1 MSMSVPLNRVLTG
14 EDSIK
19 IMYQEYFSLTEA
31 PFSITPDTSY
41 FYAHG
46 HYAEALNTLL
56 VALRAD
62 EGFIKVTGEV
72 GTGKTLLCRK
82 LLNTVEDRF
91 VTAYIPN
98 PMLTPY
104 GLQSAVA
111 DELGLDMSRHYGHH
125 QLLKMIN
132 HRLLELS
139 ADGKNVVLC
148 IDEAQAMPVET
159 MEALRL
165 LTNLETEKKKLLQV
179 ILFGQPELDDNLD
192 EKNVRQ
198 LKQRITF
205 SYQLK
210 PIDKNGMELY
220 LLHRLHVAGF
230 KGNNL
235 FEKKAMARL
244 FKASRGIPRLIN
256 ILAHKAMMSAY
267 GQGSKIV
274 YSDNVR
280 AAIKDTEDTQ
290 LNHHKNNNTAWLA
303 ASVSVVSF
311 SLITYFFL
319 R

>member
-1 MSMSVPLNRVLTG
+1 
-14 EDSIK
+14 
-19 IMYQEYFSLTEA
+19 MYQDYFGLTEA

-41 FYAHG
+41 FYQHG
-46 HYAEALNTLL
+46 HYSEALNTLL
-56 VALRAD
+56 VALRAG

-72 GTGKTLLCRK
+72 GTGKTMLCRK
-82 LLNTVEDRF
+82 LLNTVEERF

-125 QLLKMIN
+125 QLLKMISN
-132 HRLLELS
+132 RLIELTTE
-139 ADGKNVVLC
+139 GKNVVLC

-165 LTNLETEKKKLLQV
+165 LTNLETEKQKLLQV
-179 ILFGQPELDDNLD
+179 ILFGQPELDERLN

-210 PIDKNGMELY
+210 PIDREGMELY
-220 LLHRLHVAGF
+220 LTHRLGIAGY
-230 KGNNL
+230 KGGNL
-235 FEKKAMARL
+235 FEVNAMSSL

-256 ILAHKAMMSAY
+256 ILSHKSMMSAY
-267 GQGSKIV
+267 GEGTKYV
-274 YSDNVR
+274 DNKNMR
-280 AAIKDTEDTQ
+280 AAIKDTEDAQ
-290 LNHHKNNNTAWLA
+290 LRHSDKKHVGLIVA
-303 ASVSVVSF
+303 VSVCVF
-311 SLITYFFL
+311 ALVTYFIL

>member
-1 MSMSVPLNRVLTG
+1 
-14 EDSIK
+14 
-19 IMYQEYFSLTEA
+19 MYQAYFGLTEA

-46 HYAEALNTLL
+46 HYSEALNTLL
-56 VALRAD
+56 VALRAG

-82 LLNTVEDRF
+82 LLNTVEERF

-125 QLLKMIN
+125 QLLKMITN
-132 HRLLELS
+132 RLLELT
-139 ADGKNVVLC
+139 AEGKNVVLC

-165 LTNLETEKKKLLQV
+165 LTNLETEKQKLLQV
-179 ILFGQPELDDNLD
+179 ILFGQPELDERLN

-205 SYQLK
+205 SYKLL
-210 PIDKNGMELY
+210 PIDREGMELY
-220 LLHRLHVAGF
+220 LIHRLGVAGY
-230 KGNNL
+230 KGNNI
-235 FEKKAMARL
+235 FEANAMKSL

-256 ILAHKAMMSAY
+256 ILSHKSMMSAY
-267 GQGSKIV
+267 GEGTKYV
-274 YSDNVR
+274 DNKNMR
-280 AAIKDTEDTQ
+280 AAIKDTEDAQ
-290 LNHHKNNNTAWLA
+290 LSHTGKNKVVWLIVA
-303 ASVSVVSF
+303 ASLF
-311 SLITYFFL
+311 SAALITYFFL

>member
-1 MSMSVPLNRVLTG
+1 
-14 EDSIK
+14 
-19 IMYQEYFSLTEA
+19 MYQDYFGLTEA

-46 HYAEALNTLL
+46 HYSEALNTLL
-56 VALRAD
+56 VALRAG

-82 LLNTVEDRF
+82 LLNTIEDRF

-125 QLLKMIN
+125 QLLKMITN
-132 HRLLELS
+132 RLLELT
-139 ADGKNVVLC
+139 AEGKNVVLC

-165 LTNLETEKKKLLQV
+165 LTNLETEKQKLLQV
-179 ILFGQPELDDNLD
+179 ILFGQPELDERLN

-205 SYQLK
+205 SYKLL
-210 PIDKNGMELY
+210 PIDKEGMELY
-220 LLHRLHVAGF
+220 LIHRLGVAGY
-230 KGNNL
+230 KGNNI
-235 FEKKAMARL
+235 FEANAMKSL

-256 ILAHKAMMSAY
+256 ILSHKSMMSAY
-267 GQGSKIV
+267 GEGTKYV
-274 YSDNVR
+274 GNKNMR
-280 AAIKDTEDTQ
+280 AAIKDTEDAQ
-290 LNHHKNNNTAWLA
+290 LSHTGKNKVAWLIA
-303 ASVSVVSF
+303 GVSLFSA
-311 SLITYFFL
+311 SLIAYFFL

>member
-1 MSMSVPLNRVLTG
+1 
-14 EDSIK
+14 
-19 IMYQEYFSLTEA
+19 MYQDYFGLTEA

-46 HYAEALNTLL
+46 HYSEALNTLL
-56 VALRAD
+56 VALRAG

-82 LLNTVEDRF
+82 LLNTIEERF
-91 VTAYIPN
+91 ATAYIPN

-125 QLLKMIN
+125 QLLKMITT
-132 HRLLELS
+132 RLLELT
-139 ADGKNVVLC
+139 AEGKNVVLC

-165 LTNLETEKKKLLQV
+165 LTNLETEKQKLLQV
-179 ILFGQPELDDNLD
+179 ILFGQPELDQRLN
-192 EKNVRQ
+192 EENVRQ

-205 SYQLK
+205 SYTLL
-210 PIDKNGMELY
+210 PIDREGMELY
-220 LLHRLHVAGF
+220 LIHRLGVAGY
-230 KGNNL
+230 KGNNV
-235 FEKKAMARL
+235 FEVNAMKSL

-256 ILAHKAMMSAY
+256 ILSHKSMMSAY
-267 GQGSKIV
+267 GEGTKYV
-274 YSDNVR
+274 GNNNMR
-280 AAIKDTEDTQ
+280 AAIKDTADAQ
-290 LNHHKNNNTAWLA
+290 LSHTGKNKVIWLVVA
-303 ASVSVVSF
+303 VSLLSVS
-311 SLITYFFL
+311 LLAYFFL

>member
-1 MSMSVPLNRVLTG
+1 
-14 EDSIK
+14 
-19 IMYQEYFSLTEA
+19 MYQEYFSLTEA

-56 VALRAD
+56 VALRAG

-82 LLNTVEDRF
+82 LLNTVEERF

-111 DELGLDMSRHYGHH
+111 DELGLDITRHYGHH

-132 HRLLELS
+132 NRLLELS
-139 ADGKNVVLC
+139 EEGKDVVLC
-148 IDEAQAMPVET
+148 IDEAQTMPVET

-165 LTNLETEKKKLLQV
+165 LTNLETEKQKLLQV
-179 ILFGQPELDDNLD
+179 VLFGQPELDENLN

-205 SYQLK
+205 SYKLST
-210 PIDKNGMELY
+210 IDREGMELY
-220 LLHRLHVAGF
+220 LLHRLNVAGY
-230 KGNNL
+230 KGHAL
-235 FEKKAMARL
+235 FEKSAMNRL

-256 ILAHKAMMSAY
+256 ILAHKAMLSAY
-267 GQGSKIV
+267 GQGSKYI
-274 YSDNVR
+274 DNNNMR

-290 LNHHKNNNTAWLA
+290 LAHSNKNHVAWLVV
-303 ASVSVVSF
+303 SVSLFSV

>member
-1 MSMSVPLNRVLTG
+1 
-14 EDSIK
+14 
-19 IMYQEYFSLTEA
+19 MYQDYFSLTEA

-46 HYAEALNTLL
+46 HYSEALNTLL
-56 VALRAD
+56 VALRAG

-132 HRLLELS
+132 NRLLELS
-139 ADGKNVVLC
+139 AEGKKVVLC

-165 LTNLETEKKKLLQV
+165 LTNLETEKHKLLQV
-179 ILFGQPELDDNLD
+179 ILFGQPELDEHLN

-205 SYQLK
+205 SYNLK
-210 PIDKNGMELY
+210 PIDREGMELY
-220 LLHRLHVAGF
+220 LLHRLRVAGYN
-230 KGNNL
+230 GNNL
-235 FEKKAMARL
+235 FEKNAMASL

-256 ILAHKAMMSAY
+256 ILAHKSMMAAY
-267 GQGSKIV
+267 GEGAKYI
-274 YSDNVR
+274 DNNNMR
-280 AAIKDTEDTQ
+280 AAIKDTEDAQ
-290 LNHHKNNNTAWLA
+290 LSNADKHSMAWLV
-303 ASVSVVSF
+303 ASVSLFSV

>member
-1 MSMSVPLNRVLTG
+1 
-14 EDSIK
+14 
-19 IMYQEYFSLTEA
+19 MYQEYFGLTEA

-46 HYAEALNTLL
+46 HYSEALNTLL
-56 VALRAD
+56 VALRAG

-82 LLNTVEDRF
+82 LLNTIEERF

-111 DELGLDMSRHYGHH
+111 DELGLDMSRHHGHH

-132 HRLLELS
+132 NRLLELT
-139 ADGKNVVLC
+139 AEGKNIVLC
-148 IDEAQAMPVET
+148 IDEAQAMPEET
-159 MEALRL
+159 MEGLRL
-165 LTNLETEKKKLLQV
+165 LTNLETEKQKLLQV
-179 ILFGQPELDDNLD
+179 VLFGQPELDTHLN
-192 EKNVRQ
+192 EKNIRQ

-210 PIDKNGMELY
+210 PIDREGMESY
-220 LLHRLHVAGF
+220 LVHRLGVAGYS
-230 KGNNL
+230 GSNL
-235 FEKKAMARL
+235 FDIKAMKSL

-256 ILAHKAMMSAY
+256 ILSHKSMMAAY
-267 GQGSKIV
+267 GQGTKYV
-274 YSDNVR
+274 DVNNMQ
-280 AAIKDTEDTQ
+280 AAIRDTEDAQ
-290 LNHHKNNNTAWLA
+290 LSHTKNYDYKWIIVT
-303 ASVSVVSF
+303 VSIVLVVSIIYIF
-311 SLITYFFL
+311 S

>member
-1 MSMSVPLNRVLTG
+1 
-14 EDSIK
+14 
-19 IMYQEYFSLTEA
+19 MYQEYFGLTES

-46 HYAEALNTLL
+46 HYSEALNTLL
-56 VALRAD
+56 VALRAG

-72 GTGKTLLCRK
+72 GTGKTMLCRK
-82 LLNTVEDRF
+82 LLNTIEERF

-125 QLLKMIN
+125 QLLKMITD
-132 HRLLELS
+132 RLLEFS

-148 IDEAQAMPVET
+148 IDEAQAMPTET

-165 LTNLETEKKKLLQV
+165 LTNLETEKQKLLQV
-179 ILFGQPELDDNLD
+179 ILFGQPELDERLN

-205 SYQLK
+205 SYDLK
-210 PIDKNGMELY
+210 PIDREEMELY
-220 LLHRLHVAGF
+220 LTHRLGIAGY
-230 KGNNL
+230 KGGKL
-235 FEKKAMARL
+235 FEVSAMSSL

-256 ILAHKAMMSAY
+256 ILSHKSMMSAY
-267 GQGSKIV
+267 GQGTKYI
-274 YSDNVR
+274 DNKNVK
-280 AAIKDTEDTQ
+280 AAIKDTEDAQ
-290 LNHHKNNNTAWLA
+290 LSHSKNKSIWYVLA
-303 ASVSVVSF
+303 FVFLSSIA
-311 SLITYFFL
+311 LIFFL
-319 R
+319 LN

>member
-1 MSMSVPLNRVLTG
+1 
-14 EDSIK
+14 
-19 IMYQEYFSLTEA
+19 MYQNYFSLTEA

-41 FYAHG
+41 FYAQG
-46 HYAEALNTLL
+46 HYSEALNTLL
-56 VALRAD
+56 VALRAG

-111 DELGLDMSRHYGHH
+111 DELGLDITRHYGHH
-125 QLLKMIN
+125 QLLKLIN
-132 HRLLELS
+132 NRLLELS
-139 ADGKNVVLC
+139 AEGKSVVLC

-165 LTNLETEKKKLLQV
+165 LTNLETEKQKLLQV
-179 ILFGQPELDDNLD
+179 ILFGQPELDDNLN

-205 SYQLK
+205 SYKLK
-210 PIDKNGMELY
+210 PIDKDGLELY
-220 LLHRLHVAGF
+220 LLHRLNVAGYTG
-230 KGNNL
+230 KNL
-235 FEKKAMARL
+235 FEKNAMSSL

-267 GQGSKIV
+267 GQGAKHV
-274 YSDNVR
+274 DNNNMR
-280 AAIKDTEDTQ
+280 AAIKDTEDAQ
-290 LNHHKNNNTAWLA
+290 LTHSGKDNVIWYITS
-303 ASVSVVSF
+303 ASLFAV
-311 SLITYFFL
+311 SLITYL
-319 R
+319 LIR

>member
-1 MSMSVPLNRVLTG
+1 
-14 EDSIK
+14 
-19 IMYQEYFSLTEA
+19 MYQEYFGLTEA

-46 HYAEALNTLL
+46 HYSEALNTLL
-56 VALRAD
+56 VALRAG

-82 LLNTVEDRF
+82 LLNTIEDRF

-111 DELGLDMSRHYGHH
+111 DELGLDMSRHHGHH

-132 HRLLELS
+132 NRLLELT
-139 ADGKNVVLC
+139 AEGKNVVLC
-148 IDEAQAMPVET
+148 IDEAQAMPEET
-159 MEALRL
+159 MEGLRL
-165 LTNLETEKKKLLQV
+165 LTNLETEKQKLLQV
-179 ILFGQPELDDNLD
+179 VLFGQPELDAHLN
-192 EKNVRQ
+192 EKNIRQ

-210 PIDKNGMELY
+210 PIDREGMESY
-220 LLHRLHVAGF
+220 LVHRLGVAGYS
-230 KGNNL
+230 GSNL
-235 FEKKAMARL
+235 FDIKAMKSL

-256 ILAHKAMMSAY
+256 ILSHKSMMAAY
-267 GQGSKIV
+267 GQGTKYV
-274 YSDNVR
+274 DVNNMQ
-280 AAIKDTEDTQ
+280 AAIKDTEDAQ
-290 LNHHKNNNTAWLA
+290 LSHTKNYDYKWIIVT
-303 ASVSVVSF
+303 VSIVLVVSIIYIF
-311 SLITYFFL
+311 S

>member
-1 MSMSVPLNRVLTG
+1 
-14 EDSIK
+14 
-19 IMYQEYFSLTEA
+19 MYQDYFGLTEA

-46 HYAEALNTLL
+46 HYSEALNTLL
-56 VALRAD
+56 VALRAG

-72 GTGKTLLCRK
+72 GTGKTMLCRK

-111 DELGLDMSRHYGHH
+111 DELGLDITRHYGHH

-132 HRLLELS
+132 NRLLELT
-139 ADGKNVVLC
+139 AEGKNVVLC

-165 LTNLETEKKKLLQV
+165 LTNLETEKEKLLQV
-179 ILFGQPELDDNLD
+179 ILFGQPELDERLN
-192 EKNVRQ
+192 EKEVRQ

-205 SYQLK
+205 SYELK
-210 PIDKNGMELY
+210 PIDRDGMELY
-220 LLHRLHVAGF
+220 LIHRLGIAGYR
-230 KGNNL
+230 GNNL
-235 FEKKAMARL
+235 FEDNAMKSL

-256 ILAHKAMMSAY
+256 ILSHKSMMSAY
-267 GQGSKIV
+267 GEGIKYV
-274 YSDNVR
+274 DNNNVR
-280 AAIKDTEDTQ
+280 AAIKDTEDAQ
-290 LNHHKNNNTAWLA
+290 LAHKGTNKSAWLLGSAVLCLGLFA
-303 ASVSVVSF
+303 A
-311 SLITYFFL
+311 YFFL

>member
-1 MSMSVPLNRVLTG
+1 
-14 EDSIK
+14 
-19 IMYQEYFSLTEA
+19 MYQAYFGLTEA

-46 HYAEALNTLL
+46 HYSEALNTLL
-56 VALRAD
+56 VALRAG

-82 LLNTVEDRF
+82 LLNTVEARF

-125 QLLKMIN
+125 QLLKMITN
-132 HRLLELS
+132 RLLELT
-139 ADGKNVVLC
+139 AEGKNVVLC
-148 IDEAQAMPVET
+148 IDEAQAMPIET

-165 LTNLETEKKKLLQV
+165 LTNLETEKQKLLQV
-179 ILFGQPELDDNLD
+179 ILFGQPELDERLN

-205 SYQLK
+205 SYKLL
-210 PIDKNGMELY
+210 PIDKEGMELY
-220 LLHRLHVAGF
+220 LIHRLGVAGY

-235 FEKKAMARL
+235 FEENAMSSL

-256 ILAHKAMMSAY
+256 ILSHKSMMSAY
-267 GQGSKIV
+267 GEGTKYV
-274 YSDNVR
+274 DNNNMR
-280 AAIKDTEDTQ
+280 AAIKDTEDAQ
-290 LNHHKNNNTAWLA
+290 LSHTGKNKVVWLI
-303 ASVSVVSF
+303 ASVSLF
-311 SLITYFFL
+311 SALLITYFFL

>member
-1 MSMSVPLNRVLTG
+1 
-14 EDSIK
+14 
-19 IMYQEYFSLTEA
+19 MYQDYFSLTEA

-46 HYAEALNTLL
+46 HYSEALNTLL
-56 VALRAD
+56 VALRAG

-132 HRLLELS
+132 NRLLELS
-139 ADGKNVVLC
+139 AEGKKVVLC

-165 LTNLETEKKKLLQV
+165 LTNLETEKHKLLQV
-179 ILFGQPELDDNLD
+179 ILFGQPELDEHLN

-205 SYQLK
+205 SYNLK
-210 PIDKNGMELY
+210 PIDREGMELY
-220 LLHRLHVAGF
+220 LLHRLRVAGYN
-230 KGNNL
+230 GNNL
-235 FEKKAMARL
+235 FEKNAMASL

-256 ILAHKAMMSAY
+256 ILAHKSMMAAY
-267 GQGSKIV
+267 GEGAKYI
-274 YSDNVR
+274 DNNNMR
-280 AAIKDTEDTQ
+280 AAIKDTEDAQ
-290 LNHHKNNNTAWLA
+290 LSNADKHNMAWLA
-303 ASVSVVSF
+303 ASVSLFSV

>member
-1 MSMSVPLNRVLTG
+1 
-14 EDSIK
+14 
-19 IMYQEYFSLTEA
+19 MYQDYFGLTEA

-46 HYAEALNTLL
+46 HYSEALNTLL
-56 VALRAD
+56 VALRAG

-72 GTGKTLLCRK
+72 GTGKTMLCRK
-82 LLNTVEDRF
+82 LLNTVEARF

-111 DELGLDMSRHYGHH
+111 DELGLDITRHYGHH

-132 HRLLELS
+132 NRLLELT
-139 ADGKNVVLC
+139 AEGKNVVLC

-165 LTNLETEKKKLLQV
+165 LTNLETEKEKLLQV
-179 ILFGQPELDDNLD
+179 ILFGQPELDEHLN
-192 EKNVRQ
+192 EKEVRQ

-205 SYQLK
+205 SYKLK
-210 PIDKNGMELY
+210 PIDRDGMELY
-220 LLHRLHVAGF
+220 LIHRLGIAGYR
-230 KGNNL
+230 GNNL
-235 FEKKAMARL
+235 FEANAMKSL

-256 ILAHKAMMSAY
+256 ILSHKSMMSAY
-267 GQGSKIV
+267 GEGIKYV
-274 YSDNVR
+274 DNNNVR
-280 AAIKDTEDTQ
+280 AAIKDTEDAQ
-290 LNHHKNNNTAWLA
+290 LAHKGINKPAWLLGGAVLFLGLFA
-303 ASVSVVSF
+303 A
-311 SLITYFFL
+311 YFFL

>member
-1 MSMSVPLNRVLTG
+1 
-14 EDSIK
+14 
-19 IMYQEYFSLTEA
+19 MYQDYFSLTEA

-46 HYAEALNTLL
+46 HYSEALNTLL
-56 VALRAD
+56 VALRAG

-111 DELGLDMSRHYGHH
+111 DELGLDISRHYGHH

-132 HRLLELS
+132 NRLLELS
-139 ADGKNVVLC
+139 AEGKKVVLC

-165 LTNLETEKKKLLQV
+165 LTNLETEKHKLLQV
-179 ILFGQPELDDNLD
+179 ILFGQPELDEHLN

-205 SYQLK
+205 SYDLK
-210 PIDKNGMELY
+210 PIDREGMELY
-220 LLHRLHVAGF
+220 LLHRLRVAGYE
-230 KGNNL
+230 GNNL
-235 FEKKAMARL
+235 FEKSAMNSL

-256 ILAHKAMMSAY
+256 ILAHKSLMSAY
-267 GQGSKIV
+267 GKGTKHI
-274 YSDNVR
+274 DNTNMR
-280 AAIKDTEDTQ
+280 SAIKDTEDAQ
-290 LNHHKNNNTAWLA
+290 LSNADKHNVAWLA
-303 ASVSVVSF
+303 ASVSLFSV

>member
-1 MSMSVPLNRVLTG
+1 M
-14 EDSIK
+14 
-19 IMYQEYFSLTEA
+19 
-31 PFSITPDTSY
+31 
-41 FYAHG
+41 
-46 HYAEALNTLL
+46 
-56 VALRAD
+56 VALRTG

-72 GTGKTLLCRK
+72 GTGKTMLCRK

-125 QLLKMIN
+125 QLLKMITN
-132 HRLLELS
+132 RLLELT

-165 LTNLETEKKKLLQV
+165 LTNLETEKQKLLQV
-179 ILFGQPELDDNLD
+179 ILFGQPELDERLN

-205 SYQLK
+205 SYKLK
-210 PIDKNGMELY
+210 PIDKDGMELY
-220 LLHRLHVAGF
+220 LTHRLGIAGY
-230 KGNNL
+230 KGGNL
-235 FEKKAMARL
+235 FEVKAMNSL

-256 ILAHKAMMSAY
+256 ILSHKSMMSAY
-267 GQGSKIV
+267 GEGTKYV
-274 YSDNVR
+274 DNKNMR
-280 AAIKDTEDTQ
+280 AAIKDTEDAQ
-290 LNHHKNNNTAWLA
+290 LRSADKKKPAWFAVFSALL
-303 ASVSVVSF
+303 VVSLTTF
-311 SLITYFFL
+311 VLL

>member
-1 MSMSVPLNRVLTG
+1 
-14 EDSIK
+14 
-19 IMYQEYFSLTEA
+19 MYQEYFGLTEA

-46 HYAEALNTLL
+46 HYSEALNTLL
-56 VALRAD
+56 VALRTG

-72 GTGKTLLCRK
+72 GTGKTMLCRK

-125 QLLKMIN
+125 QLLKMITN
-132 HRLLELS
+132 RLLELT

-148 IDEAQAMPVET
+148 IDEAQAMPVER

-165 LTNLETEKKKLLQV
+165 LTNLETEKQKLLQV
-179 ILFGQPELDDNLD
+179 ILFGQQELDERLN
-192 EKNVRQ
+192 ETNVRQ

-205 SYQLK
+205 SYKLK
-210 PIDKNGMELY
+210 PIDKDGMELY
-220 LLHRLHVAGF
+220 LTHRLGIAGY
-230 KGNNL
+230 KGGNL
-235 FEKKAMARL
+235 FEVKAMNSL

-256 ILAHKAMMSAY
+256 ILSHKSMMSAY
-267 GQGSKIV
+267 GEGTKYV
-274 YSDNVR
+274 DNKNMR
-280 AAIKDTEDTQ
+280 AAIKDTEDAQ
-290 LNHHKNNNTAWLA
+290 LRSADKKKPGWFAVFSAVL
-303 ASVSVVSF
+303 VVSLTTF
-311 SLITYFFL
+311 VLL

>member
-1 MSMSVPLNRVLTG
+1 
-14 EDSIK
+14 
-19 IMYQEYFSLTEA
+19 MYQDYFGLTEA

-46 HYAEALNTLL
+46 HYSEALNTLL
-56 VALRAD
+56 VALRAG

-82 LLNTVEDRF
+82 LLNTIEDRF

-125 QLLKMIN
+125 QLLKMITN
-132 HRLLELS
+132 RLLELT
-139 ADGKNVVLC
+139 AEGKNVVLC

-165 LTNLETEKKKLLQV
+165 LTNLETEKQKLLQV
-179 ILFGQPELDDNLD
+179 ILFGQPELDERLN
-192 EKNVRQ
+192 EKDVRQ

-205 SYQLK
+205 SYKLL
-210 PIDKNGMELY
+210 PIDKEGMELY
-220 LLHRLHVAGF
+220 LIHRLGVAGY
-230 KGNNL
+230 KGNNV
-235 FEKKAMARL
+235 FEVKAMKSL

-256 ILAHKAMMSAY
+256 ILSHKSMMSAY
-267 GQGSKIV
+267 GEGTKYV
-274 YSDNVR
+274 DNKNMR
-280 AAIKDTEDTQ
+280 AAIKDTEDAQ
-290 LNHHKNNNTAWLA
+290 LSHTGKNKVIWLIA
-303 ASVSVVSF
+303 GVSLFSVL
-311 SLITYFFL
+311 LITYLFL